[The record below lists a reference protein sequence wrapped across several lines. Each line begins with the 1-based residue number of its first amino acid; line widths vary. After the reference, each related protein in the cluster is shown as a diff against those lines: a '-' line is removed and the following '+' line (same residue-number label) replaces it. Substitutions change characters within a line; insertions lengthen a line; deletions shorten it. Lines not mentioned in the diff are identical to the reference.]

1 MRAESGPEEREE
13 KKYSRTIRERN
24 RIKERRERS
33 QFEAQRCFLFA
44 RRSLLFSTRTVPH
57 FLPSSFSHLSK
68 GTPNDYSGEWVSVN
82 NFETELQRES
92 NAHANISAAFECT
105 SWDYKSKC
113 FDELPINWFYG
124 RAINGWK
131 EGFKLG
137 IDLGIYQQGKEAALQ
152 RLAAARTSEWF
163 DRQTRRVT
171 VQVVTLNPN
180 IDVIVS
186 LELGF
191 FFDLG
196 GHARISRA
204 SHTFRT
210 NNMYQASGR
219 SISRISIEVLYFILA
234 VRWSIHSAAMILIAL
249 STSKARRVQL
259 SLQVHLPPLSRLFL
273 FSITLYFSAFRS
285 QLHLRSPWRRQSVRG
300 GDRTE
305 DWDGLPPHEKVRVY
319 VVH

>member
-1 MRAESGPEEREE
+1 MIVLTPVVAPQAA
-13 KKYSRTIRERN
+13 SRSSRWGAVGFRKTLASIALAT
-24 RIKERRERS
+24 S
-33 QFEAQRCFLFA
+33 ASAQTL
-44 RRSLLFSTRTVPH
+44 
-57 FLPSSFSHLSK
+57 
-68 GTPNDYSGEWVSVN
+68 
-82 NFETELQRES
+82 
-92 NAHANISAAFECT
+92 
-105 SWDYKSKC
+105 
-113 FDELPINWFYG
+113 
-124 RAINGWK
+124 
-131 EGFKLG
+131 GFKLG

-259 SLQVHLPPLSRLFL
+259 SLQVRLPPLSRLFL